1 MWKKILRNTFRRLG
15 LHGTTLKS
23 NNVFIDEVLVMTY
36 VHEGK
41 ADI

>member
-23 NNVFIDEVLVMTY
+23 NNVFIDEVMTY